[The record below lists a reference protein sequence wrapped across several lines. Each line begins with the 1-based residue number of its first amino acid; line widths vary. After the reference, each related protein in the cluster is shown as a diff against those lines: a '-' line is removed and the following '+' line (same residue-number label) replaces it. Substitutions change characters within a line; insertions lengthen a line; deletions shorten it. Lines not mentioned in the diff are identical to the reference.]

1 MELDRIDRH
10 ILDLLQT
17 DNQISNVALAEKVG
31 LSPPACSRRVARLRS
46 QGPIVR
52 DVAVLDPRLVG
63 KTLTVIVTV
72 TLEVRRRQALDE
84 FERKMRRRDEVLRCY
99 MVSGAVDYVLVVMA
113 DDMDGYTR
121 FASEQLSADE
131 LVKGFESW
139 FVLNRIKD
147 ESKITLFP
155 EP

>member
-63 KTLTVIVTV
+63 KTLTAIVTV
-72 TLEVRRRQALDE
+72 TLEVRRRQALEE
-84 FERKMRRRDEVLRCY
+84 FEGKMRRRDEVLRCY
-99 MVSGAVDYVLVVMA
+99 MVSGAVDYVLVVVA
-113 DDMDGYTR
+113 DDMDGYAR

-139 FVLNRIKD
+139 IVLNRIKD

-155 EP
+155 